1 MTGAP
6 RGLEAL
12 QGVVV
17 AVAAA
22 GLVVGA
28 STALRS
34 GVAPILGLALGLII
48 ATQGPR
54 RAVGIDEKTWH
65 RVGLIA
71 LAVFSLTSVAWALAF
86 DSQQGSDFGVYWRCG
101 IAADEHRASACQ
113 SAYVAPTSL
122 YWARALLTS
131 RVWGVMFGDAPRGFD
146 AFNAA
151 LHVLSLSLLYVTV
164 RRRWSAAA
172 GTVAVVVWGLFPE
185 RVFSL
190 TLATPDHIASVLT
203 VVLLAVDQ
211 HAEEASAPHRWL
223 SPLVTGTLL
232 AGLELARNTGL
243 MFGAALVLVAVASW
257 SPRRV
262 GQAVLA
268 VILCSLLV
276 RATLS
281 AWPITDDASYG
292 LAKAAAVDLTSEQ
305 GFAPT
310 LRWANHL
317 LPATPTDERT
327 SVALGALRTELAA
340 HFGLYPSYLATKG
353 AQLFAGSG
361 YQQFASADLSANP
374 DTVLTV
380 PFSTVPASPA
390 WVLRAL
396 MAVLVGAALVA
407 TLRSR
412 ALTLPVAMFAV
423 FIATVL
429 LLNEA
434 QARYLFVVGPALA
447 ATVGSAFDPRREQTP
462 GGPMLARGL
471 AALVAIVLAVAA
483 WASWSSRATLGL
495 EGARLKADLECS
507 GATLTTTLQR
517 ARLELPAG
525 VTCARVTVPH
535 RRAGRLRGYVT
546 QGAFPF
552 PFEQR
557 TDAAVDWVMTSSG
570 GVLASGH
577 LAEQTVDYFNGL
589 ADGDAT
595 LEVRRTGAATS
606 AVAVELAHV
615 QAY

>member
-12 QGVVV
+12 QGAVV

-34 GVAPILGLALGLII
+34 GVAPILGLALGIVV

-54 RAVGIDEKTWH
+54 RAMGIDEKTWH

-71 LAVFSLTSVAWALAF
+71 LAVFSLTSVAWAVAF

-211 HAEEASAPHRWL
+211 HAEASAPHRWL
-223 SPLVTGTLL
+223 SALVIGTLL

-243 MFGAALVLVAVASW
+243 MFGAALMLVAVASR

-262 GQAVLA
+262 GQAALA
-268 VILCSLLV
+268 VVLCSLLV

-292 LAKAAAVDLTSEQ
+292 LAKAAAVDLTSDQ

-327 SVALGALRTELAA
+327 SVALSALRTEVAA

-374 DTVLTV
+374 DTALTV
-380 PFSTVPASPA
+380 PFSTVPSAPP
-390 WVLRAL
+390 WVLQAM

-412 ALTLPVAMFAV
+412 LLTLPVAMFAV

-447 ATVGSAFDPRREQTP
+447 ATVGSAFDPRREQGS
-462 GGPMLARGL
+462 GGPILARGV
-471 AALVAIVLAVAA
+471 AVLVAIVLAVAA
-483 WASWSSRATLGL
+483 WASWSSRSTLGL
-495 EGARLKADLECS
+495 EGARLQADAECS

-517 ARLELPAG
+517 ARLELPPG

-557 TDAAVDWVMTSSG
+557 TDAAVDWVMTSSR

-577 LAEQTVDYFNGL
+577 LAEQTVDYFTGL

-606 AVAVELAHV
+606 AFALELAHL